1 MVSIKFDCHKVDNL
15 KLDYK
20 HHMEKT
26 KADMK
31 KAVLKVFMS
40 KVEEAKSQNLI
51 NMKVESILEDLSSG
65 LLEFMMDPND

>member
-1 MVSIKFDCHKVDNL
+1 
-15 KLDYK
+15 
-20 HHMEKT
+20 
-26 KADMK
+26 MK

-51 NMKVESILEDLSSG
+51 NMKVESILEDLFSG